1 MKIVRHIILF
11 LVWTVVSI
19 YFAVFLLPRLPY
31 VQSLLAETMQEAIT
45 QKIGTRAVV
54 GRVDVRLPDRIVADD
69 VTLFDQK
76 GKEMLHAGRI
86 SVSMELL
93 PLLEQRI
100 VITSA
105 QLFGSR
111 VTLYQQD
118 GEAPLNC
125 QYAID
130 SLTKKKPDSQHTP
143 LDLTIHSVII
153 RNSKISYDRWDK
165 EEQEGKFS
173 PYHIHLL
180 DISSHI
186 ALNHLTDDTIDVS
199 LKELRFVEASG
210 LKVTDM
216 SFKADYVKKPDGVEQ
231 QHSVNLTSFLLRMP
245 QTKVQIPQL
254 LTRFNTTPEGKIKPG
269 SISINTELDIPYVD
283 AADFGNILPAGI
295 SGLLPVLTMKGSVNG
310 TDAQSNVTLAI
321 HTTDTDEMAIM
332 SAMEL
337 HDALTA
343 PEANILVSQ
352 FHISE
357 SLLRG
362 LCNKASLPKI
372 LSNVGSID
380 TKGRIEAKLHDY
392 VKRPPI
398 KLSTELTASKLG
410 FLSLAGTYAGNTIKA
425 DVKTN
430 DMNLSKITGQSKL
443 GSLTCKTSLE
453 VHLDDK
459 DKLSSVK
466 LSDGRIDKIEYAS
479 NTYRGIEV
487 DAMYKRDGHGNDA
500 AAGSIKMSDPR
511 LSFDS
516 DFDIAHLNIS
526 DLTGNIEIRNF
537 RSDFGKPASLQ
548 HVSLISHKQDGMRDI
563 SLDTDFASLHINGAI
578 DLRTL
583 HQSFDNLIS
592 KYLPSLTGN
601 RNTVPTSNDFSINA
615 RIENLDFIKS
625 FVDIPIEIGS
635 PIDISGTVGDLSN
648 TTNIGIDMP
657 SLNIQGLELEG
668 TQITLW
674 TPQGSLNSSIETFLD
689 QPRGKVR
696 LNLDCAAANDTLAT
710 RIMWD
715 NLQKRPFKGD
725 VSLVTRF
732 HAKDE
737 VGNVANFDIT
747 IPNSTFELGDS
758 VWQVQTNA
766 ISYKDGKLDVDN
778 LTMGNASQA
787 LRVDGVFSKSP
798 DDSVHVGLKNIDV
811 SYILNLVNFHSVE
824 FEGFAYGDI
833 TARAILGDYEA
844 RASLDVQQ
852 FKFESGKLGTLH
864 ANADYSKNEGKIN
877 IHALADDPE
886 ADGRAHIN
894 GSIGVSPGYLDLDV
908 AADSLRLDFMQKFC
922 QSFLSDVDLRGS
934 GNVRIFGPFN
944 NVDLAGG
951 LSANGELTINSTHCH
966 YQLPGDSVLFTSGN
980 IHFAHAPIKDKLGNT
995 AYLNGDI
1002 HHRNFGRM
1010 TYNLNV
1016 KTDRFLAYDIPELD
1030 DDSYCGVAIVN
1041 GDIDITGRPGELN
1054 LNADV
1059 NTLDGSYIIYDASST
1074 ATVTSR
1080 DFIQWNS
1087 ASQKDAAE
1095 ASHSKGLTAAS
1106 APAPTTNIHMTLLIN
1121 VTPDTKLHLL
1131 MDRSTGD
1138 YIDLY
1143 GNAALNA
1150 TYYNKGSFRLHGNY
1164 EITEG
1169 TYHMTIQRLI
1179 AKNFRFSP
1187 GSTIAF
1193 GGDPYDALLQMKA
1206 VYALNSVPLSDLNI
1220 GSSFKS
1226 NNVPVNCIMNIS
1238 GTPAKPVVDFGLELP
1253 SLSTDAQQ
1261 MVNSVIN
1268 SEELMN
1274 QQVLYLLAIGRFYAG
1289 DNADNSSRPDASGQ
1303 TGQTS
1308 LALQSFLSG
1317 TLSQQFNSIM
1327 ERLMSQLSKKNTW
1340 TFGANV
1346 ATGNEGMSNAEY
1358 EGLLSGK
1365 LFNNRLLFDG
1375 QFGYRDNVSTNTQ
1388 SFIGDFTI
1396 KYLLTPSGTIALK
1409 AYNQTNDR
1417 YFTRNSL
1424 NTQGIG
1430 IVFQKE
1436 FGK

>member
-1 MKIVRHIILF
+1 MKVVRHIILF

-31 VQSLLAETMQEAIT
+31 VQSALAEMMQEAIT

-54 GRVDVRLPDRIVADD
+54 GRVDVRFPDRVVADD

-76 GKEMLHAGRI
+76 GKEMLHAGRM

-118 GEAPLNC
+118 GASPLNC

-143 LDLTIHSVII
+143 LDLTIQSLII
-153 RNSKISYDRWDK
+153 RNCKLTYDRWD
-165 EEQEGKFS
+165 EEEKAGTFS
-173 PYHIHLL
+173 PYHIHLS
-180 DISSHI
+180 DISSHV
-186 ALNHLTDDTIDVS
+186 ALNHLTDDSIAVS

-210 LKVTDM
+210 LKVSDM
-216 SFKADYVKKPDGVEQ
+216 SFKADYAKTLIGDEQ
-231 QHSVNLTSFLLRMP
+231 QHSVSLSSFLLRMP

-269 SISINTELDIPYVD
+269 SIGIDTELDIPYID
-283 AADFGNILPAGI
+283 AADFGNILPADI
-295 SGLLPVLTMKGSVNG
+295 SGLLPVLTLKGSVNG
-310 TDAQSNVTLAI
+310 TDEQSNVTLAI
-321 HTTDTDEMAIM
+321 NTTDTDEMAIM

-343 PEANILVSQ
+343 AEANILVSQ
-352 FHISE
+352 CHISE
-357 SLLRG
+357 G
-362 LCNKASLPKI
+362 LMHTICDKASLPKI
-372 LSNVGSID
+372 VSNVGSID
-380 TKGRIEAKLHDY
+380 IKGRVEAKLHDY
-392 VKRPPI
+392 TKRPPI
-398 KLSTELTASKLG
+398 QLSTELTASKLG
-410 FLSLAGTYAGNTIKA
+410 FVSIAGNYIGNTIKA
-425 DVKTN
+425 DIKTN
-430 DMNLSKITGQSKL
+430 EADLSKVTGESKL
-443 GSLTCKTSLE
+443 GHLTCKTSLE
-453 VHLDDK
+453 VQLDDN
-459 DKLSSVK
+459 DKLASVK
-466 LSDGRIDKIEYAS
+466 LSNGSIDKIEYAS
-479 NTYRGIEV
+479 NVYHDITI

-500 AAGSIKMSDPR
+500 AAGSIKMNDPR

-516 DFDIAHLNIS
+516 EFDVAHLNIS
-526 DLTGNIEIRNF
+526 DLIGSIEVNNLRT
-537 RSDFGKPASLQ
+537 DFGKTASLQ
-548 HVSLISHKQDGMRDI
+548 HVSLISHKQDGVRDI
-563 SLDTDFASLHINGAI
+563 SLDTDFASLHVNGSI

-583 HQSFDNLIS
+583 HQSFNNLIS
-592 KYLPSLTGN
+592 KYLPSLTGI
-601 RNTVPTSNDFSINA
+601 RNTVPTSNEFSLNA
-615 RIENLDFIKS
+615 RIESLDFLKS
-625 FVDIPIEIGS
+625 FIDIPVEFSS
-635 PIDISGTVGDLSN
+635 PIDISGTVGDISN
-648 TTNIGIDMP
+648 TTNIGIDAP

-668 TQITLW
+668 TLITLW
-674 TPQGSLNSSIETFLD
+674 TPRGSLNSSIETYLN
-689 QPRGKVR
+689 QSQGKVR

-715 NLQKRPFKGD
+715 NLREKAFRGD

-737 VGNVANFDIT
+737 IGDVANFDVT

-766 ISYKDGKLDVDN
+766 ISYKDGKLTVDN

-787 LRVDGVFSKSP
+787 LRVDGIFSKNP
-798 DDSVHVGLKNIDV
+798 NDSVHVGLQNIDV

-833 TARAILGDYEA
+833 TARALLGDYEA
-844 RASLDVQQ
+844 RAALDVQQ

-877 IHALADDPE
+877 IHALAEDPE
-886 ADGRAHIN
+886 ADGRAYID
-894 GSIGVSPGYLDLDV
+894 GSIGVSPGYLDLGV
-908 AADSLRLDFMQKFC
+908 VADSLKLDFMQKFC
-922 QSFLSDVDLRGS
+922 QSFLSDVDLRGT
-934 GNVRIFGPFN
+934 GDVRIFGPFN
-944 NVDLAGG
+944 NVDLAGS
-951 LSANGELTINSTHCH
+951 LSTNGELTINSTHCH
-966 YQLPGDSVLFTSGN
+966 YQLPGDSVLFSRGN
-980 IHFAHAPIKDKLGNT
+980 IHFANALIKDKLGNT

-1002 HHRNFGRM
+1002 THRNFGRM
-1010 TYNLNV
+1010 TYDLNV
-1016 KTDRFLAYDIPELD
+1016 NTERFLAYDIPELG
-1030 DDSYCGVAIVN
+1030 DDSYCGVAVVN
-1041 GDIDITGRPGELN
+1041 GGIGITGRPGELN
-1054 LNADV
+1054 INADV
-1059 NTLDGSYIIYDASST
+1059 NTLDGSYIIYDASPS
-1074 ATVTSR
+1074 ASITSR

-1087 ASQKDAAE
+1087 ASQKESGDTSSKRMT
-1095 ASHSKGLTAAS
+1095 ASS

-1143 GNAALNA
+1143 GNASLNA

-1164 EITEG
+1164 EITDG

-1327 ERLMSQLSKKNTW
+1327 ERLMSQVSKKNTW

-1365 LFNNRLLFDG
+1365 LFNNRLQFDG

>member
-1 MKIVRHIILF
+1 MKVVRHIILF

-45 QKIGTRAVV
+45 QKIGTRAAV
-54 GRVDVRLPDRIVADD
+54 GRVDVRFPDRLVADD

-76 GKEMLHAGRI
+76 GKEMLHAGRV
-86 SVSMELL
+86 SVSIELL

-118 GEAPLNC
+118 GASPLNC

-153 RNSKISYDRWDK
+153 RNCKMNYDRWDK
-165 EEQEGKFS
+165 EEKEGSFS
-173 PYHIHLL
+173 PYHIHLS

-186 ALNHLTDDTIDVS
+186 ALNHITDDTIAVS
-199 LKELRFVEASG
+199 LKELRFAESSG
-210 LKVTDM
+210 LRVTDM
-216 SFKADYVKKPDGVEQ
+216 SFKADYVKTLTGDEQ
-231 QHSVNLTSFLLRMP
+231 QHSVNLSSFLLRMP

-254 LTRFNTTPEGKIKPG
+254 LTRFNTTRDGKIKPG
-269 SISINTELDIPYVD
+269 TISIDTELDIPYVD
-283 AADFGNILPAGI
+283 AADFGNILPEGL
-295 SGLLPVLTMKGSVNG
+295 SRLLPVLTLKGSVNG
-310 TDAQSNVTLAI
+310 TDEQSNVTLAI

-343 PEANILVSQ
+343 PEVNILVSQ
-352 FHISE
+352 CHISE
-357 SLLRG
+357 G
-362 LCNKASLPKI
+362 LMHTICDKASLPKI
-372 LSNVGSID
+372 LSNVGSIGI
-380 TKGRIEAKLHDY
+380 KGRIETKLHDY
-392 VKRPPI
+392 AKRPPI
-398 KLSTELTASKLG
+398 QLSTELTASKLG
-410 FLSLAGTYAGNTIKA
+410 FLSIAGTYAGNTIKA
-425 DVKTN
+425 DIKTN
-430 DMNLSKITGQSKL
+430 EADLSKITGESKL
-443 GSLTCKTSLE
+443 GQLTCRTSLE
-453 VHLDDK
+453 VQLDDK
-459 DKLSSVK
+459 DNLASVK
-466 LSDGRIDKIEYAS
+466 LSEGKIDKIEYAS
-479 NTYRGIEV
+479 NAYHDITV
-487 DAMYKRDGHGNDA
+487 DATYKRNSHGSDA
-500 AAGSIKMSDPR
+500 LAGSVRMHDPR

-516 DFDIAHLNIS
+516 EFDISHLNIS
-526 DLTGNIEIRNF
+526 DLIGSIEVNDLRT
-537 RSDFGKPASLQ
+537 DFGKPASLQ
-548 HVSLISHKQDGMRDI
+548 HVSLISHKQDGVRDI
-563 SLDTDFASLHINGAI
+563 SLNTDFASLHINGAI

-583 HQSFDNLIS
+583 HQSFNNLIS
-592 KYLPSLTGN
+592 RHLPSLTGN
-601 RNTVPTSNDFSINA
+601 RNIKPTNNDFTLNA

-625 FVDIPIEIGS
+625 FVDIPVEFS
-635 PIDISGTVGDLSN
+635 RPIDISGTVGDISN
-648 TTNIGIDMP
+648 TTNIGIDAP
-657 SLNIQGLELEG
+657 SLNIQGMELDG
-668 TQITLW
+668 TLITLW
-674 TPQGSLNSSIETFLD
+674 TPRGSLNSSIETYLN
-689 QPRGKVR
+689 QSRGKVR

-715 NLQKRPFKGD
+715 NLRERPFKGD

-737 VGNVANFDIT
+737 IGDVANFDVT

-766 ISYKDGKLDVDN
+766 ISYKDGKLMVDN
-778 LTMGNASQA
+778 LAMGNASQS
-787 LRVDGVFSKSP
+787 LRVNGVFSKQLS
-798 DDSVHVGLKNIDV
+798 DSVQVELQNIDV

-833 TARAILGDYEA
+833 TARALLGDYEA

-894 GSIGVSPGYLDLDV
+894 GSIGVSPGYLDLGV
-908 AADSLRLDFMQKFC
+908 KAENLRLDFMQKFC
-922 QSFLSDVDLRGS
+922 QSFLSDVNLRGT
-934 GNVRIFGPFN
+934 GDVRIYGPFN
-944 NVDLAGG
+944 NVDLAGS
-951 LSANGELTINSTHCH
+951 LSTNGELTISSTHCH
-966 YQLPGDSVLFTSGN
+966 YQLPGDSVLFSSGN
-980 IHFAHAPIKDKLGNT
+980 IHFANALIKDKLGNT
-995 AYLNGDI
+995 ACLNGDI

-1010 TYNLNV
+1010 TYDLDV
-1016 KTDRFLAYDIPELD
+1016 KTDRFLAYDIPELG
-1030 DDSYCGVAIVN
+1030 DDSYCGVAIVD
-1041 GDIDITGRPGELN
+1041 GGIGITGRPGELDI
-1054 LNADV
+1054 NADV
-1059 NTLDGSYIIYDASST
+1059 NTLDGSYIIYDASPS

-1087 ASQKDAAE
+1087 ATQKESDEISPKA
-1095 ASHSKGLTAAS
+1095 LTAANP
-1106 APAPTTNIHMTLLIN
+1106 PAPTTNIRMTLLIN

-1143 GNAALNA
+1143 GNSALNA

-1164 EITEG
+1164 EITDG
-1169 TYHMTIQRLI
+1169 IYHMTIQRLI

>member
-1 MKIVRHIILF
+1 MKVVRHIILF

-31 VQSLLAETMQEAIT
+31 VQSALAEMMQEAIT

-54 GRVDVRLPDRIVADD
+54 GRVDVRFPDRVVADD

-76 GKEMLHAGRI
+76 GKEMLHAGRM

-118 GEAPLNC
+118 GASPLNC

-143 LDLTIHSVII
+143 LDLTIQSLII
-153 RNSKISYDRWDK
+153 RNCKLTYDRWD
-165 EEQEGKFS
+165 EEEKAGTFS
-173 PYHIHLL
+173 PYHIHLS
-180 DISSHI
+180 DISSHV
-186 ALNHLTDDTIDVS
+186 ALNHLTDDSIAVS

-210 LKVTDM
+210 LKVSDM
-216 SFKADYVKKPDGVEQ
+216 SFKADYAKTLIGDEQ
-231 QHSVNLTSFLLRMP
+231 QHSVSLSSFLLRMP

-269 SISINTELDIPYVD
+269 SIGIDTELDIPYID
-283 AADFGNILPAGI
+283 AADFGNILPADI
-295 SGLLPVLTMKGSVNG
+295 SGLLPVLTLKGSVNG
-310 TDAQSNVTLAI
+310 TDEQSNVTLAI
-321 HTTDTDEMAIM
+321 NTTDTDEMAIM

-352 FHISE
+352 CHISE
-357 SLLRG
+357 G
-362 LCNKASLPKI
+362 LMHTICDKASLPKI
-372 LSNVGSID
+372 VSNVGSID
-380 TKGRIEAKLHDY
+380 IKGRVEAKLHDY
-392 VKRPPI
+392 TKRPPI
-398 KLSTELTASKLG
+398 QLSTELTASKLG
-410 FLSLAGTYAGNTIKA
+410 FVSIAGNYIGNTIKA
-425 DVKTN
+425 DIKTN
-430 DMNLSKITGQSKL
+430 EADLSKVTGESKL
-443 GSLTCKTSLE
+443 GHLTCKTSLE
-453 VHLDDK
+453 VQLDDN
-459 DKLSSVK
+459 DKLASVK
-466 LSDGRIDKIEYAS
+466 LSNGNIDKIEYAS
-479 NTYRGIEV
+479 NVYHDITI

-500 AAGSIKMSDPR
+500 AAGSIKMNDPR

-516 DFDIAHLNIS
+516 EFDVAHLNIS
-526 DLTGNIEIRNF
+526 DLIGSIEVNNLRT
-537 RSDFGKPASLQ
+537 DFGKTASLQ
-548 HVSLISHKQDGMRDI
+548 HVSLISHKQDGVRDI
-563 SLDTDFASLHINGAI
+563 SLDTDFASLHVNGSI

-583 HQSFDNLIS
+583 HQSFNNLIS
-592 KYLPSLTGN
+592 KYLPSLTGI
-601 RNTVPTSNDFSINA
+601 RNTVPTSNEFSLNA
-615 RIENLDFIKS
+615 RIESLDFLKS
-625 FVDIPIEIGS
+625 FIDIPVEFSS
-635 PIDISGTVGDLSN
+635 PIDISGTVGDISN
-648 TTNIGIDMP
+648 TTNIGIDAP

-668 TQITLW
+668 TLITLW
-674 TPQGSLNSSIETFLD
+674 TPRGSLNSSIETYLN
-689 QPRGKVR
+689 QSQGKVR

-715 NLQKRPFKGD
+715 NLREKAFRGD

-737 VGNVANFDIT
+737 IGDVANFDVT

-766 ISYKDGKLDVDN
+766 ISYKDGKLTVDN

-787 LRVDGVFSKSP
+787 LRVDGIFSKNP
-798 DDSVHVGLKNIDV
+798 NDSVHVGLQNIDV

-833 TARAILGDYEA
+833 TARALLGDYEA
-844 RASLDVQQ
+844 RAALDVQQ

-877 IHALADDPE
+877 IHALAEDPE
-886 ADGRAHIN
+886 ADGRAYID
-894 GSIGVSPGYLDLDV
+894 GSIGVSPGYLDLGV
-908 AADSLRLDFMQKFC
+908 VADSLKLDFMQKFC
-922 QSFLSDVDLRGS
+922 QSFLSDVDLRGT
-934 GNVRIFGPFN
+934 GDVRIFGPFN
-944 NVDLAGG
+944 NVDLAGS
-951 LSANGELTINSTHCH
+951 LSTNGELTINSTHCH
-966 YQLPGDSVLFTSGN
+966 YQLPGDSVLFLRGN
-980 IHFAHAPIKDKLGNT
+980 IHFANALIKDKLGNT

-1002 HHRNFGRM
+1002 THRNFGRM
-1010 TYNLNV
+1010 TYDLNV
-1016 KTDRFLAYDIPELD
+1016 NTERFLAYDIPELG
-1030 DDSYCGVAIVN
+1030 DDSYCGVAVVN
-1041 GDIDITGRPGELN
+1041 GGIGITGRPGELN
-1054 LNADV
+1054 INADV
-1059 NTLDGSYIIYDASST
+1059 NTLDGSYIIYDASPS
-1074 ATVTSR
+1074 ASITSR

-1087 ASQKDAAE
+1087 ASQKESGDTSSKRMT
-1095 ASHSKGLTAAS
+1095 ASS

-1143 GNAALNA
+1143 GNASLNA

-1164 EITEG
+1164 EITDG

-1327 ERLMSQLSKKNTW
+1327 ERLMSQVSKKNTW

-1365 LFNNRLLFDG
+1365 LFNNRLQFDG